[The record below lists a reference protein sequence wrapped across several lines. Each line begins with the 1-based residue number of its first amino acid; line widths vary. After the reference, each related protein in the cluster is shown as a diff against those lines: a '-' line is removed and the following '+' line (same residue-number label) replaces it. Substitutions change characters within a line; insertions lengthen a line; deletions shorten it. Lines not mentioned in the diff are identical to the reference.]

1 MCLWIFRQAVAC
13 RYTNQWAISWNMSI
27 EIFLLQLSDKVDFS
41 YYADAWLGLGAT
53 KKKKQKLQVH
63 IYVHNTQI
71 YKECFISA
79 LIFVKNA
86 ATLLCHA
93 HFPLIRWNKQ
103 EFSLL
108 CHYFAIFF
116 SAFLLLL
123 GFLQQFFCCCC
134 CNNEDYPYF
143 ACNCCHR

>member
-71 YKECFISA
+71 LQRILYFGVDFCEKCS
-79 LIFVKNA
+79 NA
-86 ATLLCHA
+86 ALPRTISTHSLVFENKNSLCCA
-93 HFPLIRWNKQ
+93 IILQ
-103 EFSLL
+103 YFS
-108 CHYFAIFF
+108 
-116 SAFLLLL
+116 
-123 GFLQQFFCCCC
+123 QRFCFC
-134 CNNEDYPYF
+134 
-143 ACNCCHR
+143 